1 MKRFTDLLK
10 KMDRTKWL
18 ILGLGGILLLVIA
31 LPVDDRSSEKVNQA
45 LEKALDSA
53 DTQEDPAGAYEK
65 QITKELEKTL
75 SQMEGAGE
83 VHVMITFQDG
93 GESVVEKDITKTQ
106 NAGDSIQYQESAIYQ
121 ESDTKQPYVSQQK
134 LPSIEGVLVVAQG
147 GGDSSVKQELRD
159 AVMALFPIEAHKIKI
174 VKMHKEP

>member
-53 DTQEDPAGAYEK
+53 DTQEDPAGEYEK

-106 NAGDSIQYQESAIYQ
+106 NAGDSIQYQESEIGRASCR
-121 ESDTKQPYVSQQK
+121 ERV
-134 LPSIEGVLVVAQG
+134 
-147 GGDSSVKQELRD
+147 
-159 AVMALFPIEAHKIKI
+159 
-174 VKMHKEP
+174 

>member
-134 LPSIEGVLVVAQG
+134 LPSI
-147 GGDSSVKQELRD
+147 
-159 AVMALFPIEAHKIKI
+159 
-174 VKMHKEP
+174 

>member
-53 DTQEDPAGAYEK
+53 DTQEDPAGEYEK

-83 VHVMITFQDG
+83 VG
-93 GESVVEKDITKTQ
+93 GFFGGPGRLD
-106 NAGDSIQYQESAIYQ
+106 AG
-121 ESDTKQPYVSQQK
+121 
-134 LPSIEGVLVVAQG
+134 L
-147 GGDSSVKQELRD
+147 
-159 AVMALFPIEAHKIKI
+159 
-174 VKMHKEP
+174 

>member
-93 GESVVEKDITKTQ
+93 GESDITKTQ